1 MEVIKIPKAKILEL
15 IKKDSCTFYEQESY
29 TDIKVTV
36 VESRTDLEGE
46 YLYISSDALA
56 TLLFDKIY
64 SDRYLT
70 VLVV

>member
-1 MEVIKIPKAKILEL
+1 MELIKIPKAEVIEL

-36 VESRTDLEGE
+36 VEGRTDLEGE
-46 YLYISSDALA
+46 YLYISSDTLA
-56 TLLFDKIY
+56 NLLFDKIY
-64 SDRYLT
+64 SDNYLT

>member
-1 MEVIKIPKAKILEL
+1 MEIIKIPKAKILEL

-36 VESRTDLEGE
+36 VEGRTESKGE
-46 YLYISSDALA
+46 YLRISSDDLA
-56 TLLFDKIY
+56 SLLFDKIY
-64 SDRYLT
+64 SDNYLT